1 MKHKPKSGNVKKPHA
16 STRRSRGI
24 DYTSTATMRKRHQ
37 AKQQQRAAAAH
48 GPYVIGRLALNGS
61 QVHLEALACE
71 PSSRQPRRE
80 RFTSNL
86 PEMARWRTR
95 QALHRFMHVQPVA
108 NCRLINLNTL
118 LAA

>member
-1 MKHKPKSGNVKKPHA
+1 
-16 STRRSRGI
+16 
-24 DYTSTATMRKRHQ
+24 MRKRHK
-37 AKQQQRAAAAH
+37 AKQKQRLDAEAH
-48 GPYVIGRLALNGS
+48 PYVIGRLALIGS
-61 QVHLEALACE
+61 HVQLEALACE

-95 QALHRFMHVQPVA
+95 QALHRFLHVQPVA